1 MERIGLLT
9 ITGILG
15 GLVSGSMGQGS
26 ALILLPFFVIFNLVG
41 DYETSVG
48 TALLTNMAPLA
59 FFGVVEYYKKGKVD
73 IKVSLYL
80 MIIISIFTYIG
91 TKITLRIDKNIIV
104 KASAVVY
111 SLCSIFWIY
120 AAYTG
125 KFIN

>member
-1 MERIGLLT
+1 MQRIVLLT
-9 ITGILG
+9 IAGILG

-26 ALILLPFFVIFNLVG
+26 ALILLPFFVIFNLVA

-59 FFGVVEYYKKGKVD
+59 FFGVMEYYKKGKVD

-80 MIIISIFTYIG
+80 IIIISIFTYIG
-91 TKITLRIDKNIIV
+91 TKITLSIDKNIII

-111 SLCSIFWIY
+111 SICSIFWIH
-120 AAYTG
+120 AAYSG
-125 KFIN
+125 KLIN

>member
-1 MERIGLLT
+1 MLLT
-9 ITGILG
+9 IAGILG

-48 TALLTNMAPLA
+48 TALLTNMAPIA
-59 FFGVVEYYKKGKVD
+59 FFGVVTYYKKGKVD

-91 TKITLRIDKNIIV
+91 TKITLNLEKHVIV
-104 KASAVVY
+104 TASAVVY
-111 SLCSIFWIY
+111 SLCNIFWIY